1 MGQIAVAGEVGGL
14 RDTIAK
20 ADERVLVLEKSSPLW
35 WLFAAVSVVLY
46 LAVLFPGMVNR
57 RQMIWVSCGPVAGFL
72 ATVAFSANYEWS
84 LNELLP
90 VYCGGILG
98 IALGVVGHWKAMR
111 AFMTWRAENP
121 GKPDDEGP
129 GVPWVLQMAF
139 TLPIFLGGALWY
151 MNAY

>member
-1 MGQIAVAGEVGGL
+1 M
-14 RDTIAK
+14 
-20 ADERVLVLEKSSPLW
+20 LVLEKSSPLW
-35 WLFAAVSVVLY
+35 WLFAAVGVALY
-46 LAVLFPGMVNR
+46 LAVMFAGMVNR

-72 ATVAFSANYEWS
+72 ATVAYSANYDQP

-98 IALGVVGHWKAMR
+98 IALGAVGHGKAMR
-111 AFMTWRAENP
+111 DFMAWRAENP

-129 GVPWVLQMAF
+129 GVPWILQMAF
-139 TLPIFLGGALWY
+139 TLPIFLGGAIWY